1 MVSAAL
7 MRGMFAPVFRNM
19 RRSHWR
25 RGQFIVEILVA
36 IGLMVILLPSLTY
49 VMIASK
55 DSKPTQDARVEA
67 SLLMQETY
75 EAIRSIREAGWNNVA
90 INGIF
95 HPVISGAAWVLA
107 SGTDARGDLT
117 RSVLI
122 NDVYRDSSGVIVDE
136 GNGSVDPSIKKVS
149 VTISWTLPRP
159 SNIQSTWY
167 LTRFLGNQSIS
178 QTTVADFTP
187 GVLYN
192 SQITNVSG
200 GEITLAN
207 NNKAKWC
214 SPALSSTAIDL
225 PDGPPVAVVAT
236 ASAVVSAPND
246 VFVATAPT
254 AGSAIKM
261 SYINVTANTDPPV
274 ATQRGIFTLD
284 PSQYSSSGYVPTGIN
299 LDNAFKTNDIK
310 YYKSS
315 SGKVYAL
322 MATNLPEKEVVAV
335 QVNNGTGDAFQDPV
349 NKIYSYWTFFNTRIY
364 GEAFHNPSAHS
375 AETSNAGDNNGFGTS
390 PTNAYTLNG
399 TYAVDTNSGS
409 NTGTNCTGAD
419 KDKHRYYN
427 YGFSLPS
434 GASIDGVEVQ
444 LAARVDSTLNAPKMC
459 VQLSWDGGVS
469 WTAAQSTA
477 TLTTSTATYTLGSA
491 SDTWGRMW
499 ADTDFSDPNF
509 RVRIINV
516 AGSTSRDFSLDYVG
530 VKVHYNG
537 ISSVPNDEEPFGYG
551 ARSLTVLGDRGYVSS
566 GGYIY
571 VFNLSDI
578 DTKSSSVGLDQIGCR
593 IQVDGYDCNPGTG
606 TNRKYAS
613 GQTGQNWSDTT
624 SPAHNDCSDG
634 GNIELYASNDL
645 YGVKAGNG
653 SYIYVAVGAGTNPEF
668 EIVNVTDVP
677 TSVSNPAI
685 GSASCGRISGGN
697 AGWKMV
703 GSLDFNTAS
712 GTEEAANSVYAKSD
726 GTRAYISSNGGID
739 GNNDGNP
746 DSKQWYVINTS
757 NKTSPQFLSGT
768 PSTGA
773 QSGYYEATTAANL
786 QLYPRRSL
794 TVLNGQRAI
803 LVGNDGVTDTNDA
816 QEYQVLNIDTEST
829 PLYCGGVNYDQGFND
844 LTSVSEADGDNFVYM
859 VANTNE
865 KQLKIIEGGPDTG
878 IYLTP
883 GTFESGSIS
892 ATASAAF
899 NRFQASVSQPPQTT
913 IKMQIATAAPVN
925 GSCLNASYALV
936 GPNGVMGS
944 SASAYFTP
952 VGNVISGAIP
962 VGVDGGYANPGQCFK
977 YKVYMDSADSN
988 SAPTFFDA
996 SVNFSP

>member
-1 MVSAAL
+1 
-7 MRGMFAPVFRNM
+7 MRFFVAPVTEKNAH
-19 RRSHWR
+19 SYWCA
-25 RGQFIVEILVA
+25 GQFIVEILVA

-49 VMIASK
+49 VMIASR
-55 DSKPTQDARVEA
+55 DSKPTQDARVQA

-75 EAIRSIREAGWNNVA
+75 EAIRSIREEAWGNVEV
-90 INGIF
+90 NGTF
-95 HPVISGAAWVLA
+95 HPVVTGTAWELSSGGDV
-107 SGTDARGDLT
+107 RGDLT
-117 RSVLI
+117 RSVVI
-122 NDVYRDSSGVIVDE
+122 SDVYRDSSGVIVAP
-136 GNGSVDPSIKKVS
+136 GSGSIDPSIKKVS
-149 VTISWTLPRP
+149 VTISWTLPSP
-159 SNIQSTWY
+159 SGIQASWY
-167 LTRFLGNQSIS
+167 LTRFLGNQSVM
-178 QTTVADFTP
+178 QTTASDFAS

-192 SQITNVSG
+192 SQVTTTLG

-214 SPALSSTAIDL
+214 SPALSTTAIDL

-236 ASAVVSAPND
+236 ASAAISSPND

-254 AGSAIKM
+254 TDSSIKM

-274 ATQRGIFTLD
+274 ATQRGMFTLD
-284 PSQYSSSGYVPTGIN
+284 PAQYSSSDLVPTNIN
-299 LDNAFKTNDIK
+299 IDNAFKTNDIK
-310 YYKSS
+310 YYKSA

-322 MATNLPEKEVVAV
+322 MATNLPEKEIVAV

-349 NKIYSYWTFFNTRIY
+349 NKIYSYWTYFNTRIY

-375 AETSNAGDNNGFGTS
+375 AETSNAGDNNGFGTN

-399 TYAVDTNSGS
+399 AYAVDTNSGS
-409 NTGTNCTGAD
+409 NTGTNCLGTD
-419 KDKHRYYN
+419 KDKHRFYD
-427 YGFSLPS
+427 YGFSLPT
-434 GASIDGVEVQ
+434 GAAVDGVEVR
-444 LAARVDSTLNAPKMC
+444 LAARVDSTSNSPKMC
-459 VQLSWDGGVS
+459 VQLSWDGGTS
-469 WTAAQSTA
+469 WTAAQSTT
-477 TLTTSTATYTLGSA
+477 TLTVSGTTYTLGGS
-491 SDTWGRMW
+491 SDTWGRTW
-499 ADTDFSDPNF
+499 ADTDFSDQNF

-516 AGSTSRDFSLDYVG
+516 AGSTSRDFSLDYAG
-530 VKVHYNG
+530 VKVYYNG
-537 ISSVPNDEEPFGYG
+537 ISSIPNDEEPFGYG

-578 DTKSSSVGLDQIGCR
+578 DTKSPSTGLDQVGCR

-613 GQTGQNWSDTT
+613 GQTGKSWSDTT

-645 YGVKAGNG
+645 YGVKDSTG
-653 SYIYVAVGAGTNPEF
+653 SYVYVAVGAGTNPEF
-668 EIVNVTDVP
+668 EIVNVSQVP
-677 TSVSNPAI
+677 DGTSNPAI
-685 GSASCGRISGGN
+685 GNVSCGRISGGN
-697 AGWKMV
+697 AAWKMV

-757 NKTSPQFLSGT
+757 TKTSPQFLSGT

-803 LVGNDGVTDTNDA
+803 LVGKDGVTDASDA
-816 QEYQVLNIDTEST
+816 QEYQVLNIDSESA

-883 GTFESGSIS
+883 GTFESGVLSS
-892 ATASAAF
+892 TASAAF
-899 NRFQASVSQPPQTT
+899 NRFQVSVNQPVQTT
-913 IKMQIATAAPVN
+913 IKMQIATAAPVS
-925 GSCLNASYALV
+925 GSCLNASYSFV
-936 GPNGVMGS
+936 GPNGIMGS

-952 VGNVISGAIP
+952 VGSVISGAIP
-962 VGVDGGYANPGQCFK
+962 FGMFGSYVNPGQCFK
-977 YKVYMDSADSN
+977 YKVYMDSADTN
-988 SAPTFFDA
+988 STPTLFDA